1 VTRLHET
8 TVADLMT
15 RGPATVRDR
24 ALLEK
29 AVVEME
35 ALDVRHLPV
44 VDAAGRVVGML
55 SDRDVRRW
63 VGRGMRGALV
73 SQAMTREVLV
83 VAPETLAREAAVL
96 MMDRKIGGLP
106 VVDERETLVG
116 IVTETD
122 FLRVAYHVMGG
133 AA

>member
-15 RGPATVRDR
+15 PRPATVRDR

-35 ALDVRHLPV
+35 TLDVRHLPV

-133 AA
+133 AG